1 MKKIIEKFKKLSV
14 GKKVQLLSAVVLT
27 AAVIAIIPTYAWFS
41 YQRRAAEMFKVEYP
55 NALYINAA
63 QREDQVQFDLSGIN
77 VNEYWRNESGQLLDI
92 NGDVVTGEASPA
104 KITKKQYVFSVSG
117 SNTKKYILQL
127 AHTTNNYFTYTV
139 YHAEQTDEIPET
151 GEYVKY
157 VTTVDPDVHT
167 ENPFLAV
174 GDDVVNTESSET
186 KYYIKGQ
193 NVGLQSKN
201 ADANDSTR
209 AKDGSNDTKYYP
221 KSYGDNSNVEERAIP
236 MYWQREIT
244 VTSADPNKRFCDY
257 YILEITWPDRAGKNI
272 EDKETDIVY
281 FSSKRT
287 E

>member
-55 NALYINAA
+55 NAQYINAA

-139 YHAEQTDEIPET
+139 
-151 GEYVKY
+151 
-157 VTTVDPDVHT
+157 
-167 ENPFLAV
+167 
-174 GDDVVNTESSET
+174 
-186 KYYIKGQ
+186 
-193 NVGLQSKN
+193 
-201 ADANDSTR
+201 
-209 AKDGSNDTKYYP
+209 
-221 KSYGDNSNVEERAIP
+221 
-236 MYWQREIT
+236 
-244 VTSADPNKRFCDY
+244 
-257 YILEITWPDRAGKNI
+257 
-272 EDKETDIVY
+272 
-281 FSSKRT
+281 
-287 E
+287 